1 MKKVIVI
8 ILFIIISLPVL
19 IAQNNKVKN
28 NPVGTWKFEAAY
40 APEGYTSGTIVVGLA
55 DQKHTTTMSFTGSE
69 YVLPGEKVKAV
80 NDSVLFSINLE
91 GQDVKV
97 MLKMVNDTNMTGK
110 AVYSEGEVPLILTK
124 VLAL

>member
-19 IAQNNKVKN
+19 IAQNQVKN

-80 NDSVLFSINLE
+80 NDSVLFSINLQ